1 MCVQWQVLVELSL
14 SSYLLLH
21 KHCVPS
27 DGTPNCE
34 PPTGLE
40 IIIFYLSIYQIALG
54 YGAYQPAIITFG
66 ADQFNEDDEEEGES
80 KTAFFSYLYVA
91 NKLGTLLSDTLLA
104 YLEDKGKWVLSFW
117 ISAGAAFVALVLF
130 IAGTP
135 RFRHFKPGGN
145 PLTRFCQVMVAA
157 LKKWRIPTPLRGEDL
172 HEVDGKPGAN
182 NRGRKILHTPDF
194 K

>member
-1 MCVQWQVLVELSL
+1 MELS
-14 SSYLLLH
+14 SASYLLL
-21 KHCVPS
+21 KHCVPG

-34 PPTGLE
+34 PPTKLE
-40 IIIFYLSIYQIALG
+40 IIGFYLSIYQIALG
-54 YGAYQPAIITFG
+54 FGAYQPAITTFG
-66 ADQFNEDDEEEGES
+66 ADQFNEDDIEEGES
-80 KTAFFSYLYVA
+80 KIAFFSYFYIA
-91 NKLGTLLSDTLLA
+91 HNLGTLFSNTLLA

-117 ISAGAAFVALVLF
+117 ISAGAAFVALALF
-130 IAGTP
+130 FTGSL

-157 LKKWRIPTPLRGEDL
+157 LKKWKTVTMPLRREDL

-182 NRGRKILHTPDF
+182 NGGRKLLHTPDF